1 MLKKE
6 IIISK
11 ILVDNN
17 PDKIRLLIKTITTII
32 HQTIINQIT
41 HLQMQTALLIL
52 VMMIYHSN
60 YNESIKLIKFLK
72 EAVSMIGGTRIG
84 GCRRKKV
91 CYLTANGI
99 THIDYKDTELLKRFI
114 SELGKILPRRVTGT
128 SSKYQRMLTL

>member
-60 YNESIKLIKFLK
+60 YNERIKLKKF
-72 EAVSMIGGTRIG
+72 
-84 GCRRKKV
+84 
-91 CYLTANGI
+91 
-99 THIDYKDTELLKRFI
+99 
-114 SELGKILPRRVTGT
+114 
-128 SSKYQRMLTL
+128 